1 GAKLACLTFLNLAAE
16 ALGRGL
22 PVQDISIRQLHGWHE
37 QLRGRLSLEG
47 CLRGLELRDF
57 ACTLLTAVVSKDA
70 AVFSQIGDGAIVLA
84 EADGYQPV
92 FWPQMGEYAST
103 TFFLT
108 APDFAERMAFRIIES
123 TVDELSLF
131 TDGLQSL
138 ALHYASRNAHAPFF
152 APLFEGLRKA

>member
-1 GAKLACLTFLNLAAE
+1 
-16 ALGRGL
+16 
-22 PVQDISIRQLHGWHE
+22 
-37 QLRGRLSLEG
+37 
-47 CLRGLELRDF
+47 
-57 ACTLLTAVVSKDA
+57 CTLLTAVVSKDA

-152 APLFEGLRKA
+152 APLFEGLRKASEIESLEGPLHRFLTSQSVIDRTDDDKTLVLASRRVFGA